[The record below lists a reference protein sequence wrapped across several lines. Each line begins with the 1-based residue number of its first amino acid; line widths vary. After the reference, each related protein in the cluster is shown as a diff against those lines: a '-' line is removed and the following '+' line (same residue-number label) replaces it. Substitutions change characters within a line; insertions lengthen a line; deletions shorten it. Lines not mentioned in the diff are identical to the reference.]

1 VDPYPVL
8 HLGEG
13 AAYNPGMT
21 EAIAFDTHRFV
32 KHLTESGFTEQ
43 QAEALAKEQVQL
55 LNSNLATKID
65 SLAIKADIEGVKA
78 EVERVKA
85 ELEAKIERV
94 KAELEAKLETVK
106 AELEVKL
113 ETVKAELEVKIE
125 AIKTEIQA
133 TKVDLVK
140 WMVMAMIA
148 QSTLIVAFVKLL

>member
-1 VDPYPVL
+1 MGL
-8 HLGEG
+8 TGLAFGEG
-13 AAYNPGMT
+13 ADYNPGMT

-55 LNSNLATKID
+55 LNSNLATKVDI
-65 SLAIKADIEGVKA
+65 LAIKADIEGVKA

-85 ELEAKIERV
+85 ELEAKIETV
-94 KAELEAKLETVK
+94 KAELAVKIETVK
-106 AELEVKL
+106 AEL
-113 ETVKAELEVKIE
+113 AVKIE
-125 AIKTEIQA
+125 AIKTDIQA